1 MTASAETISARG
13 AAPLPRQ
20 RRARLSAGLAAVAEA
35 REHVRAAI
43 RDWALPV
50 SSDIAVLA
58 TWDLVTSLL
67 TEGPGGADGTEG
79 PAGSGSRAHGSP
91 AEGRCGPFLYGT
103 ITPGM
108 VTLGISGERGRLRVD
123 AFDGRRYRGGTPGLA
138 IVASLADDWG
148 RYRTPGGRA
157 AYFTL
162 NFSIPFLAEIHDAV
176 SSDAAILGLADN
188 SKKRSLFAV
197 ADQADQPE
205 RPAPA
210 DTSAD

>member
-1 MTASAETISARG
+1 MTASAETIPARG
-13 AAPLPRQ
+13 PAPLPRQ
-20 RRARLSAGLAAVAEA
+20 RRVRLSEGLAAVAEA
-35 REHVRAAI
+35 REHVREAI
-43 RDWALPV
+43 RDWGLPV
-50 SSDIAVLA
+50 SPDIAVLA

-79 PAGSGSRAHGSP
+79 PAGSGSRTHGNP
-91 AEGRCGPFLYGT
+91 GQGRCGPFLYGT
-103 ITPGM
+103 ITAGM

-123 AFDGRRYRGGTPGLA
+123 GYDGRRYRGGTPGLA

-148 RYRTPGGRA
+148 RYRTPAGRA

-162 NFSIPFLAEIHDAV
+162 NFGIPFFTEIHDGAAAGVAV
-176 SSDAAILGLADN
+176 PETTGDN
-188 SKKRSLFAV
+188 SKKRLLV
-197 ADQADQPE
+197 VVADQPE

>member
-1 MTASAETISARG
+1 MTASAEKISARG
-13 AAPLPRQ
+13 AMPLPRQ
-20 RRARLSAGLAAVAEA
+20 RRVRLSQGLAAVAEA
-35 REHVRAAI
+35 REHVRVAI

-50 SSDIAVLA
+50 SPDIAVLA

-67 TEGPGGADGTEG
+67 TEGPGGTDGTEG
-79 PAGSGSRAHGSP
+79 PAGSGGHAHGTR

-108 VTLGISGERGRLRVD
+108 VTLGINGERGRLRVD
-123 AFDGRRYRGGTPGLA
+123 AFDGRRYRWGTPGLA

-162 NFSIPFLAEIHDAV
+162 NFGIPFLTEILDAA
-176 SSDAAILGLADN
+176 SSDVAAPPPADN
-188 SKKRSLFAV
+188 SKKRPLAV
-197 ADQADQPE
+197 VADQPE

>member
-1 MTASAETISARG
+1 MTASAGTISARG

-20 RRARLSAGLAAVAEA
+20 RRVRLSQGLAAVAEA
-35 REHVRAAI
+35 REHVRVAI
-43 RDWALPV
+43 RDWVLPV
-50 SSDIAVLA
+50 SPDIAVLA

-67 TEGPGGADGTEG
+67 TEGPGGTDGTEG
-79 PAGSGSRAHGSP
+79 PAGSEDQAHGARP
-91 AEGRCGPFLYGT
+91 AGRCGPFLYGT

-108 VTLGISGERGRLRVD
+108 VTLGINGERGRLRVD
-123 AFDGRRYRGGTPGLA
+123 AFDGRRYRWGTPGLA

-162 NFSIPFLAEIHDAV
+162 NFGIPFLAEIHDAV
-176 SSDAAILGLADN
+176 SSDAPAATTADN
-188 SKKRSLFAV
+188 SNKRMLRLV
-197 ADQADQPE
+197 ADQPE

>member
-1 MTASAETISARG
+1 MTASAETISARW

-20 RRARLSAGLAAVAEA
+20 RRVRLSPGLAAVAEA

-43 RDWALPV
+43 SDWDLPV
-50 SSDIAVLA
+50 SPDIAVLV

-79 PAGSGSRAHGSP
+79 LAGSENRAQGGPAG
-91 AEGRCGPFLYGT
+91 GRCGPFLYGT

-123 AFDGRRYRGGTPGLA
+123 AFDGRRYRWGTPGLA

-148 RYRTPGGRA
+148 RYRTPAGRA

-162 NFSIPFLAEIHDAV
+162 NFGIPFFAEIHDAAA
-176 SSDAAILGLADN
+176 SDASASDPLDN
-188 SKKRSLFAV
+188 SKRRPLTLV
-197 ADQADQPE
+197 TDQPE

>member
-13 AAPLPRQ
+13 ATPLPRQ
-20 RRARLSAGLAAVAEA
+20 RRVRLSQGLAAVAEA
-35 REHVRAAI
+35 REHVRVAI
-43 RDWALPV
+43 RDWVLPV
-50 SSDIAVLA
+50 SADIAVLA

-79 PAGSGSRAHGSP
+79 PAGSGSQSHGAR
-91 AEGRCGPFLYGT
+91 AEGPCGPFLYGT

-108 VTLGISGERGRLRVD
+108 VTIGINAERGRLRVD
-123 AFDGRRYRGGTPGLA
+123 AFDGRRYRWGTPGLA

-162 NFSIPFLAEIHDAV
+162 NFGIPFLAEIHDAV
-176 SSDAAILGLADN
+176 SSDATAAPAANN
-188 SKKRSLFAV
+188 SNKRALRLV
-197 ADQADQPE
+197 ADQPE
-205 RPAPA
+205 RPASA